1 MNSVELNFE
10 MQQGNLSDLDSNA
23 YNYSLSLILAPYLKL
38 FLSLISSSIQRY
50 SQLFYSNLT
59 SVFKEQFPLAV
70 SMVENI

>member
-23 YNYSLSLILAPYLKL
+23 HNYSLSLILAPYLKL